1 MSDLLKNINKDKIP
15 QHIAVVMDGNGRW
28 AKKNGYLRAIGH
40 KSGVKAV
47 REVVQA
53 CDDLGVKY
61 LTLYTFSTENWNRPK
76 LEVNTLME
84 LMVDSLTK
92 EISGFM
98 KNNVRILTI
107 GDTDDLPNR
116 CKKKFAD
123 AVSKTKTNTGLNLI
137 FALSYSSRKE
147 ILTAVKSITKSVLN
161 NEIKTEDI
169 NSELMDKH
177 LYTAAIPD
185 PDLLIRTS
193 GEQRISNFL
202 LWQLAYSEL
211 HFTPVLWPDFKK
223 DDLFTAV
230 IDYQQRERRFGKTSE
245 QIKK

>member
-92 EISGFM
+92 ELSGFM

-147 ILTAVKSITKSVLN
+147 ILTAVKSITNSVLN

-211 HFTPVLWPDFKK
+211 HFTSVLWPDFKK
-223 DDLFTAV
+223 DDLFAAV

>member
-92 EISGFM
+92 ELSGFM

>member
-1 MSDLLKNINKDKIP
+1 MSSLLKNINKDKIP

-28 AKKNGYLRAIGH
+28 AKKNGFLRAIGH

-53 CDDLGVKY
+53 CSEVGVKY

-76 LEVNTLME
+76 LEVNALME

-92 EISGFM
+92 ELDGFM
-98 KNNVRILTI
+98 ENKVKIITI
-107 GDTDDLPNR
+107 GDTEELPKR
-116 CKKKFAD
+116 CKRKFAD
-123 AVSKTKTNTGLNLI
+123 VVAQTANNTGLNLI

-147 ILTAVKSITKSVLN
+147 ITSAVKSIAEAVLK
-161 NEIKTEDI
+161 NEISTEEI
-169 NSELMDKH
+169 NSELIDSH
-177 LYTAAIPD
+177 LYTESLPD

-202 LWQLAYSEL
+202 LWQLAYTEL
-211 HFTPVLWPDFKK
+211 YFTPVLWPDFKK

-230 IDYQQRERRFGKTSE
+230 IEYQHRERRFGKTSE
-245 QIKK
+245 QLNK

>member
-1 MSDLLKNINKDKIP
+1 MSELLKNINPDKIP

-28 AKKNGYLRAIGH
+28 AKKHGYLRAIGH

-53 CDDLGVKY
+53 CDDIGVKY

-92 EISGFM
+92 ELPGFM
-98 KNNVRILTI
+98 KNNVKILTI
-107 GDTDDLPNR
+107 GDTEDLPNR
-116 CKKKFAD
+116 CKRKFAD
-123 AVSKTKTNTGLNLI
+123 VVSKTATNTGLNLI

-147 ILTAVKSITKSVLN
+147 ILSAVKSITESILK
-161 NEIKTEDI
+161 NEIKAEEI
-169 NSELMDKH
+169 NSELMDNH

-223 DDLFTAV
+223 EDLFTAV

>member
-1 MSDLLKNINKDKIP
+1 MSELLKNINPDKIP

-53 CDDLGVKY
+53 CDDIGVKY

-92 EISGFM
+92 ELTGFM

-116 CKKKFAD
+116 CKRKFAD
-123 AVSKTKTNTGLNLI
+123 VVSKTATNTGLNLI

-147 ILTAVKSITKSVLN
+147 IIAAVKSITESVLN
-161 NEIKTEDI
+161 NEIKAEDI

-223 DDLFTAV
+223 EDLFTAV

>member
-92 EISGFM
+92 ELSGFM

-211 HFTPVLWPDFKK
+211 HFTSVLWPDFKK
-223 DDLFTAV
+223 DDLFAAV

>member
-92 EISGFM
+92 ELSGFM

-147 ILTAVKSITKSVLN
+147 ILTAVKSITNSVLN

>member
-1 MSDLLKNINKDKIP
+1 MSELLKNINTDKIP

-28 AKKNGYLRAIGH
+28 AKKHGYLRAIGH

-53 CDDLGVKY
+53 CDDIGVKY

-92 EISGFM
+92 ELPGFM
-98 KNNVRILTI
+98 KNNVKILTI
-107 GDTDDLPNR
+107 GDTEDLPSR
-116 CKKKFAD
+116 CKRKFAD
-123 AVSKTKTNTGLNLI
+123 VVNKTANNTGLNLV

-147 ILTAVKSITKSVLN
+147 IISAVKSISKSVLN
-161 NEIKTEDI
+161 NELNANDI
-169 NSELMDKH
+169 DSELIDKH
-177 LYTAAIPD
+177 LYTNNIPD

-245 QIKK
+245 QINK

>member
-92 EISGFM
+92 ELSGFM

-147 ILTAVKSITKSVLN
+147 ILTAVKSITNSVLN

-223 DDLFTAV
+223 DDLFAAV

>member
-92 EISGFM
+92 ELSGFM
-98 KNNVRILTI
+98 NNNVRILTI

-116 CKKKFAD
+116 CKRKFTD
-123 AVSKTKTNTGLNLI
+123 VVSKTKTNTGLNLI

-147 ILTAVKSITKSVLN
+147 ILSAVKSITESVLN

>member
-1 MSDLLKNINKDKIP
+1 MSKLLKNINPDKIP

-28 AKKNGYLRAIGH
+28 AKKHGYLRAIGH

-47 REVVQA
+47 REIVEA
-53 CDDLGVKY
+53 CDDIGVSY

-76 LEVNTLME
+76 AEVSALME

-92 EISGFM
+92 ELPGFQE
-98 KNNVRILTI
+98 NNVKIKTI
-107 GDTDDLPNR
+107 GDLDDLPKR
-116 CKKKFAD
+116 CRRKFSE
-123 AVSKTKTNTGLNLI
+123 VVEKTSKNTGLTLI

-147 ILTAVKSITKSVLN
+147 ITNAIKQIAEKAIANKINVDSI
-161 NEIKTEDI
+161 NEQTIDC
-169 NSELMDKH
+169 H
-177 LYTAAIPD
+177 LYTSEFPN

-193 GEQRISNFL
+193 GEIRISNFL

-211 HFTPVLWPDFKK
+211 YFTPVLWPDFKK
-223 DDLFTAV
+223 DDLFKAV

-245 QIKK
+245 QIQN

>member
-1 MSDLLKNINKDKIP
+1 MSELLKNINKDKIP

-40 KSGVKAV
+40 RSGVKAV

-53 CDDLGVKY
+53 CDDIGVKY

-92 EISGFM
+92 ELPGFM
-98 KNNVRILTI
+98 KNNVKILTI
-107 GDTDDLPNR
+107 GATDDLPNR
-116 CKKKFAD
+116 CKRKFAD
-123 AVSKTKTNTGLNLI
+123 VVSKTANNRGLNLI
-137 FALSYSSRKE
+137 FALSYSSKRE
-147 ILTAVKSITKSVLN
+147 IVSAVKTIAEKVLN
-161 NEIKTEDI
+161 NEIKPEDI
-169 NSELMDKH
+169 NNELMDMH
-177 LYTAAIPD
+177 LYTSAIPD

-193 GEQRISNFL
+193 GEKRISNFL

-211 HFTPVLWPDFKK
+211 YFTPVLWPDFKK
-223 DDLFTAV
+223 EDLFTAV
-230 IDYQQRERRFGKTSE
+230 NDYQQRERRFGKTSE

>member
-1 MSDLLKNINKDKIP
+1 MSLLLKNINTDKIP

-28 AKKNGYLRAIGH
+28 AKKNGFLRAIGH

-53 CDDLGVKY
+53 CNDIGVKH
-61 LTLYTFSTENWNRPK
+61 LTLYTFSTENWNRPIV
-76 LEVNTLME
+76 EVNALME

-92 EISGFM
+92 ELEGFM
-98 KNNVRILTI
+98 KNNVKILTI
-107 GDTDDLPNR
+107 GDTEDLPIR
-116 CKKKFAD
+116 CKRKFAD
-123 AVSKTKTNTGLNLI
+123 VVAKTANNSGLNLI

-147 ILTAVKSITKSVLN
+147 ITSAVKAIAEAVLK
-161 NEIKTEDI
+161 NEISPEEI
-169 NSELMDKH
+169 NSELIDNH
-177 LYTAAIPD
+177 LYTSAIPD

-193 GEQRISNFL
+193 GELRISNFL
-202 LWQLAYSEL
+202 LWQLAYAEL
-211 HFTPVLWPDFKK
+211 YFTPILWPDFKK

-245 QIKK
+245 QINK

>member
-1 MSDLLKNINKDKIP
+1 MSSLLKNINKDKIP

-28 AKKNGYLRAIGH
+28 AKKNGFLRAIGH

-53 CDDLGVKY
+53 CSEIEVKY

-76 LEVNTLME
+76 LEVNALME

-92 EISGFM
+92 ELGGFM
-98 KNNVRILTI
+98 ENNVKIITI

-116 CKKKFAD
+116 CKRKFAD
-123 AVSKTKTNTGLNLI
+123 VVNKTANNTGLNLI

-147 ILTAVKSITKSVLN
+147 ITSAVKSIAEAVLK
-161 NEIKTEDI
+161 NEISPNDI
-169 NSELMDKH
+169 TSDLIDKH
-177 LYTAAIPD
+177 LYTATIPD

-193 GEQRISNFL
+193 GEKRISNFL

-245 QIKK
+245 QINK

>member
-1 MSDLLKNINKDKIP
+1 MSLLLKNINTNKIP

-28 AKKNGYLRAIGH
+28 AKKNGFLRAIGH

-47 REVVQA
+47 REVVEA
-53 CDDLGVKY
+53 CNDIGVEF

-76 LEVNTLME
+76 VEVNTLME

-92 EISGFM
+92 ELEGFM
-98 KNNVRILTI
+98 KNNIKILTI
-107 GDTDDLPNR
+107 GDTEDLPKR
-116 CKKKFAD
+116 CKLKFAD
-123 AVSKTKTNTGLNLI
+123 VVTKTENNTGLNLI

-147 ILTAVKSITKSVLN
+147 ITSAVKSIAKAVLK
-161 NEIKTEDI
+161 NEISTEEI
-169 NSELMDKH
+169 NSELINKY

-193 GEQRISNFL
+193 GEHRISNFL
-202 LWQLAYSEL
+202 LWQLAYAEL
-211 HFTPVLWPDFKK
+211 YFTPVLWPDFEK

-245 QIKK
+245 QINK

>member
-1 MSDLLKNINKDKIP
+1 MSLLLKNINTDKIP

-28 AKKNGYLRAIGH
+28 AKKNGFLRAIGH

-53 CDDLGVKY
+53 CNDIGVEF

-76 LEVNTLME
+76 VEVNTLME

-92 EISGFM
+92 ELEGFM
-98 KNNVRILTI
+98 KNNVKILTI
-107 GDTDDLPNR
+107 GETEDLPKR
-116 CKKKFAD
+116 CKRKFAD
-123 AVSKTKTNTGLNLI
+123 VASKTENNTGLNLI

-147 ILTAVKSITKSVLN
+147 ITSAVKSIAEAVLK
-161 NEIKTEDI
+161 NEISTEEI
-169 NSELMDKH
+169 NSELINKY

-193 GEQRISNFL
+193 GEHRISNFL

-211 HFTPVLWPDFKK
+211 YFTPVLWPDFKK

-245 QIKK
+245 QINK

>member
-53 CDDLGVKY
+53 CDDIGVKY

-92 EISGFM
+92 ELTGFM

-116 CKKKFAD
+116 CKRKFAD
-123 AVSKTKTNTGLNLI
+123 VVSKTATNTGLNLI

-147 ILTAVKSITKSVLN
+147 IISAVKSITESVLN
-161 NEIKTEDI
+161 NEIKAEDI
-169 NSELMDKH
+169 NSELMDEH

-223 DDLFTAV
+223 DDLFTAI